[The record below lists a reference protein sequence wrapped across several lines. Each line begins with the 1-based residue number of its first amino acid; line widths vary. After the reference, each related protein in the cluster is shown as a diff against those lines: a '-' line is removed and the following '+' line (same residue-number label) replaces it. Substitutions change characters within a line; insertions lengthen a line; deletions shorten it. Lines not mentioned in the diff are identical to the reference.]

1 MKRLLVLMALAA
13 AAASASMRIIVTV
26 TEQKTGRPVEDLK
39 ADDFLVMEDK
49 LTRRVEAS
57 EFERKPVDVMLLLD
71 TSLVGGMVQPV
82 AQGLI
87 GELKD
92 KEQMAVV
99 SFDSS
104 AEMVQDFTSSKQLL
118 ADALK
123 KVRYGNTP
131 RVLDGLYAAMDGGF
145 EHSVFRRVIL
155 LVTTGYEGS
164 SRTHEREVIRR
175 ARRSGVSIY
184 PVYAAG
190 AAKGLFEELA
200 RKTGGASFQLRDLQK
215 TGSAGSAPGR
225 IFEALR
231 GFYTIT
237 ISGNLGLGEKVK
249 VEVKGREKLL
259 VSALPLD

>member
-1 MKRLLVLMALAA
+1 MKRLMAILLLAVSA
-13 AAASASMRIIVTV
+13 PASMRIVVTV
-26 TEQKTGRPVEDLK
+26 VEQKSGKPVEDLK
-39 ADDFLVMEDK
+39 AEDFLVMEDK
-49 LTRRVEAS
+49 LPRRVEAS
-57 EFERKPVDVMLLLD
+57 EFARRPIDVMLLLD

-118 ADALK
+118 AAALS
-123 KVRYGNTP
+123 KVKYGNTP
-131 RVLDGLYAAMDGGF
+131 RVLDGVTAAMDGGF
-145 EHSVFRRVIL
+145 EHATFRRVIL

-164 SRTHEREVIRR
+164 SRTHEREVARLARR
-175 ARRSGVSIY
+175 AGVSIY

-190 AAKGLFEELA
+190 SARGLFEDLA
-200 RKTGGASFQLRDLQK
+200 RRTGGASFQLRDLQR
-215 TGSAGSAPGR
+215 TGGGAGSAPSR
-225 IFEALR
+225 IFEVLR
-231 GFYTIT
+231 GHYIVTIA
-237 ISGNLGLGEKVK
+237 GNLGLGEKVK
-249 VEVKGREKLL
+249 VEIKGREKLL